1 MKHIRILAVVL
12 LLGTV
17 LSAAG
22 CGEAEKKQEEPLK
35 TENTESGKQN
45 REVAFVQKSMNTYF
59 HRLLDA
65 SLRNDTLGMG
75 WEFRE
80 AVADYDQT
88 RQNQQMLNFCA
99 DDPDV
104 IVAAS
109 IDKNG
114 INSAIE
120 RINEKGTPV
129 VLVDTESTGGQVSLT
144 INFDNYK
151 AGKMAAQEIVRL
163 LTEKYGEPKG
173 TVCHGYGSEESSAW
187 KARKQGFEDEIKNY
201 ENIEC
206 IWADMKG
213 DPKEARLWLEDILA
227 EGRQIDAIHCSSD
240 HPARGLAQALQEAG
254 MWKRAGEPGH
264 IIFVTID
271 GDPYAGKQIR
281 RGYYDGS
288 VVQDALA
295 YGEVLVQ
302 MLDGYIFSGKEVPVG
317 EYLLKDSWFASYEVQ
332 EDERGKHAVIP
343 PYYMNRDNVEDNRHW
358 YKKAEE
364 QLGYAYNDLLDTE
377 TEN

>member
-1 MKHIRILAVVL
+1 MRKIRFLSAVL
-12 LLGTV
+12 LLALALTT
-17 LSAAG
+17 SG
-22 CGEAEKKQEEPLK
+22 CGSRDTEREEPSE
-35 TENTESGKQN
+35 TNTMQTNDRK
-45 REVAFVQKSMNTYF
+45 VAFVQKRMNTYF
-59 HRLLDA
+59 HRLLYA
-65 SLRNDTLGMG
+65 SLRNDTQEAG

-99 DDPDV
+99 GNPDV

-109 IDKNG
+109 IDKDG

-120 RINEKGTPV
+120 QINEKGVPV

-173 TVCHGYGSEESSAW
+173 IVCHGYGSEESSAW
-187 KARKQGFEDEIKNY
+187 KARKQGFEEEIGKY
-201 ENIEC
+201 EEIRC
-206 IWADMKG
+206 ISADLKG
-213 DPKEARLWLEDILA
+213 DPEEARSWLTGVLA
-227 EGRQIDAIHCSSD
+227 DGTQIDAVHCSSD
-240 HPARGLAQALQEAG
+240 HPARGLVQALKEAG
-254 MWKRAGEPGH
+254 MWKKIGEAGH

-271 GDPYAGKQIR
+271 GDPFAGKQIR
-281 RGYYDGS
+281 GGYYDGS

-295 YGEVLVQ
+295 YGDVLVQ
-302 MLDGYIFSGKEVPVG
+302 MLDGYIFSGKAVPVG
-317 EYLLKDSWFASYEVQ
+317 EYALADTWFNTYEVQ
-332 EDERGKHAVIP
+332 EDERGRHAVIP
-343 PYYMNRDNVEDNRHW
+343 PYYMNRDNVEDGRHW

-364 QLGYAYNDLLDTE
+364 QWGYAYNDSPDTE

>member
-1 MKHIRILAVVL
+1 MKHIRIWAAALI
-12 LLGTV
+12 LGTV
-17 LSAAG
+17 LWVTG
-22 CGEAEKKQEEPLK
+22 CGGEEKGQEKSLETSTAETGNEKRQ
-35 TENTESGKQN
+35 
-45 REVAFVQKSMNTYF
+45 VAFVQKSMNTYF

-65 SLRNDTLGMG
+65 SLRNDTLAMG
-75 WEFRE
+75 WEYRE
-80 AVADYDQT
+80 AVADYDQI

-99 DDPDV
+99 GSPDV

-109 IDKNG
+109 IDKDG

-120 RINEKGTPV
+120 RINEENVPV

-163 LTEKYGEPKG
+163 LTEKYKEPRG

-187 KARKQGFEDEIKNY
+187 KARKQGFEDEMKKY
-201 ENIEC
+201 ENIQC
-206 IWADMKG
+206 IPADMKG
-213 DPKEARLWLEDILA
+213 DPKEARTWLAGILA
-227 EGRQIDAIHCSSD
+227 EGSQIDAVHCSSD
-240 HPARGLAQALQEAG
+240 HPARGFVQALREAG
-254 MWKRAGEPGH
+254 MWKKAGEQGH

-271 GDPYAGKQIR
+271 GDPFAGKQIR
-281 RGYYDGS
+281 SGYYDSS

-295 YGEVLVQ
+295 YGDVLVQ
-302 MLDGYIFSGKEVPVG
+302 MLEGYIFTGKEVPVG
-317 EYLLKDSWFASYEVQ
+317 EYFLEDTWFASDEVQ

-343 PYYMNRDNVEDNRHW
+343 PYYMNRDNVEDRRHW

-364 QLGYAYNDLLDTE
+364 QWGYAYNDSLDTE
-377 TEN
+377 IEN